1 MLRLHF
7 YSDHV
12 NVRLAPINEEE
23 EEVYRLDEIKEFE
36 EVSQLDKEWLAE
48 LLEKGRSE
56 KESVYSYVFL
66 FN

>member
-12 NVRLAPINEEE
+12 KVRLAPISEEV

-36 EVSQLDKEWLAE
+36 EVSQDYKEWLAE
-48 LLEKGRSE
+48 LLEKGT
-56 KESVYSYVFL
+56 KAVAPTFL
-66 FN
+66 YLKG